1 MDSLTDKLSTLPL
14 PVVVSILAL
23 LTAVRVS
30 WKGDRSAV
38 FRVLTEII
46 ETIQIAVALVFLVI
60 RPFIIL
66 TFHIPTGSM
75 QPTLD
80 INDRIIV
87 NRIIYRVTP
96 IHYGDV
102 VVFRAPIA
110 ADKQEKEFIKR
121 VIGVAGDQIAI
132 EPGSVKVDD
141 TVLTHTDIRAIL
153 QKRKI
158 IESAD
163 APLLFAKDGLWTGK
177 RKIHLQ
183 EIRDLV
189 ASKSLPVITPG
200 HVKRNGS
207 VLTELYIREDPDYI
221 DVEHVIPPG
230 HIYVLGDNRNDSHD
244 SHRWG
249 SVPVDRVIGRAD
261 AVISPLSRMKLI
273 Q

>member
-1 MDSLTDKLSTLPL
+1 MEPLTDKLSTLPL

-46 ETIQIAVALVFLVI
+46 ETIQIAVVLVFLII
-60 RPFIIL
+60 RPFVVL

-75 QPTLD
+75 QPTLNV
-80 INDRIIV
+80 NDRIVV
-87 NRIIYRVTP
+87 NRIIYRIAPVR
-96 IHYGDV
+96 YGDV
-102 VVFRAPIA
+102 VVFRAPVA

-121 VIGVAGDQIAI
+121 VIGIAGDRIAI
-132 EPGSVKVDD
+132 EPGSVNVDGS
-141 TVLTHTDIRAIL
+141 VLDHTDIRAIL
-153 QKRKI
+153 LSKNL
-158 IESAD
+158 IESAS
-163 APLLFAKDGLWTGK
+163 APLLFTKDGLWTGK
-177 RKIHLQ
+177 RQLDIL
-183 EIRDLV
+183 ELREL
-189 ASKSLPVITPG
+189 LPGKNRLVITPG
-200 HVKRNGS
+200 HVRRNGT

-221 DVEHVIPPG
+221 DVDHVIPPG
-230 HIYVLGDNRNDSHD
+230 HVYVLGDNRNDSHD

-261 AVISPLSRMKLI
+261 AVIYPFSRAKFI

>member
-1 MDSLTDKLSTLPL
+1 MEPLTDKLSTLPL

-46 ETIQIAVALVFLVI
+46 ETIQIAVVLVFLII
-60 RPFIIL
+60 RPFIVL

-80 INDRIIV
+80 INDRIVV
-87 NRIIYRVTP
+87 NRIVYRMNPVQ
-96 IHYGDV
+96 YGDV
-102 VVFRAPIA
+102 VVFRAPVA

-121 VIGVAGDQIAI
+121 VIGTAGDRIAI
-132 EPGSVKVDD
+132 EPGSMNVDD
-141 TVLTHTDIRAIL
+141 TILNHTDIRAIL
-153 QKRKI
+153 LSKNL
-158 IESAD
+158 IESSS
-163 APLLFAKDGLWTGK
+163 APIMFTKDGLWTGK
-177 RKIHLQ
+177 RKMDIQ
-183 EIRDLV
+183 ELREVVPGNKNL
-189 ASKSLPVITPG
+189 VITPG
-200 HVKRNGS
+200 HVRRNGA

-230 HIYVLGDNRNDSHD
+230 HVYVLGDNRNDSHD

-249 SVPVDRVIGRAD
+249 SVPIERIIGRAD
-261 AVISPLSRMKLI
+261 AVIYPFSRAKFI

>member
-1 MDSLTDKLSTLPL
+1 MEPLTDKLSTLPF

-46 ETIQIAVALVFLVI
+46 ETIQIAVVLVFLII
-60 RPFIIL
+60 RPFIVL

-80 INDRIIV
+80 INDRIVV
-87 NRIIYRVTP
+87 NRIVYRMNPVQ
-96 IHYGDV
+96 YGDV
-102 VVFRAPIA
+102 VVFRAPVA

-121 VIGVAGDQIAI
+121 VIGTAGDRIAI
-132 EPGSVKVDD
+132 EPGSMNVDG
-141 TVLTHTDIRAIL
+141 TILNHTDIRAIL
-153 QKRKI
+153 LSKNL
-158 IESAD
+158 IESSS
-163 APLLFAKDGLWTGK
+163 APIMFTKDGLWTGK
-177 RKIHLQ
+177 RKMDIQ
-183 EIRDLV
+183 ELREV
-189 ASKSLPVITPG
+189 VPGSKKLVITPG
-200 HVKRNGS
+200 HVRRNGS

-230 HIYVLGDNRNDSHD
+230 HVYVLGDNRNDSHD

-249 SVPVDRVIGRAD
+249 SVPIERIIGRAD
-261 AVISPLSRMKLI
+261 AVIYPFSRAKFI

>member
-1 MDSLTDKLSTLPL
+1 MEPLTDKLSTLPF

-46 ETIQIAVALVFLVI
+46 ETIQIAVVLVFLII
-60 RPFIIL
+60 RPFIVL

-80 INDRIIV
+80 INDRIVV
-87 NRIIYRVTP
+87 NRIVYRMNPVQ
-96 IHYGDV
+96 YGDV
-102 VVFRAPIA
+102 VVFRAPVA

-121 VIGVAGDQIAI
+121 VIGTAGDRIAI
-132 EPGSVKVDD
+132 EPGSMNVDD
-141 TVLTHTDIRAIL
+141 TILNHTDIRAIL
-153 QKRKI
+153 LSKNL
-158 IESAD
+158 IESSS
-163 APLLFAKDGLWTGK
+163 APIMFTKDGLWTGK
-177 RKIHLQ
+177 RKIDIQ
-183 EIRDLV
+183 ELREVVPGNKKL
-189 ASKSLPVITPG
+189 VITPG
-200 HVKRNGS
+200 HVRRNGA
-207 VLTELYIREDPDYI
+207 VLTELYIREDPDYV

-230 HIYVLGDNRNDSHD
+230 HVYVLGDNRNDSHD

-249 SVPVDRVIGRAD
+249 SVPIERIIGRAD
-261 AVISPLSRMKLI
+261 AVIYPFSRAKFI

>member
-1 MDSLTDKLSTLPL
+1 MESLTDKLSTLPL

-38 FRVLTEII
+38 FRILTEII
-46 ETIQIAVALVFLVI
+46 ETVQIAVALVFLII
-60 RPFIIL
+60 RPFVAL

-75 QPTLD
+75 QPTLN

-87 NRIIYRVTP
+87 NRVVYRFSP

-102 VVFRAPIA
+102 VVFRAPVA

-121 VIGVAGDQIAI
+121 VIGIAGDHIAI
-132 EPGSVKVDD
+132 EPGSMTLDS
-141 TVLTHTDIRAIL
+141 TVLNHTDVRTIL
-153 QKRKI
+153 LKKKI
-158 IESAD
+158 IESSS
-163 APLLFAKDGLWTGK
+163 APLMFTKDGLWTGK
-177 RKIHLQ
+177 RTIDIQ
-183 EIRDLV
+183 ELGELLP
-189 ASKSLPVITPG
+189 SKQRIVITPG
-200 HVKRNGS
+200 HVRRNGI

-221 DVEHVIPPG
+221 DVDHVIPPG
-230 HIYVLGDNRNDSHD
+230 HVYVLGDNRNDSHD

-249 SVPVDRVIGRAD
+249 SVPVDRIIGRAD
-261 AVISPLSRMKLI
+261 AVIYPLSRTKFI

>member
-1 MDSLTDKLSTLPL
+1 MESLTDKLSTLPL

-38 FRVLTEII
+38 FRILTEII
-46 ETIQIAVALVFLVI
+46 ETIQIAIALVFLII
-60 RPFIIL
+60 RPFVLL

-80 INDRIIV
+80 VNDRIIV
-87 NRIIYRVTP
+87 NRVIYRITP
-96 IHYGDV
+96 IQYGDV
-102 VVFRAPIA
+102 VVFRAPAA

-121 VIGVAGDQIAI
+121 VIGIAGDHIAI
-132 EPGSVKVDD
+132 EPGSITVDN
-141 TVLTHTDIRAIL
+141 TVLTHTDIRTIL
-153 QKRKI
+153 RKKNI
-158 IESAD
+158 IESSD

-177 RKIHLQ
+177 RKIDLQ
-183 EIRDLV
+183 EISDLIP
-189 ASKSLPVITPG
+189 SKTRPVITPG
-200 HVKRNGS
+200 HVKRNGN

-221 DVEHVIPPG
+221 DIDHVIPPN

-261 AVISPLSRMKLI
+261 AVIYPVSRMKLI

>member
-1 MDSLTDKLSTLPL
+1 MESLTDKLSTLPL

-38 FRVLTEII
+38 FRILTEII
-46 ETIQIAVALVFLVI
+46 ETIQIAVALVFLII
-60 RPFIIL
+60 RPFLVL

-80 INDRIIV
+80 INDRIVV
-87 NRIIYRVTP
+87 NRVIYRVAP
-96 IHYGDV
+96 IQYGDV
-102 VVFRAPIA
+102 VVFRAPVA

-121 VIGVAGDQIAI
+121 VIGRAGDLISI
-132 EPGSVKVDD
+132 EPGSITIDD
-141 TVLTHTDIRAIL
+141 SVLTHTDIRTIL
-153 QKRKI
+153 RSKNI
-158 IESAD
+158 IESSD

-177 RKIHLQ
+177 RKIDVQ
-183 EIRDLV
+183 EIKDLLKC
-189 ASKSLPVITPG
+189 KSRPLITPG
-200 HVKRNGS
+200 HVKRNGN

-221 DVEHVIPPG
+221 DFDHKIPPG

-261 AVISPLSRMKLI
+261 AVIFPLARMKLI